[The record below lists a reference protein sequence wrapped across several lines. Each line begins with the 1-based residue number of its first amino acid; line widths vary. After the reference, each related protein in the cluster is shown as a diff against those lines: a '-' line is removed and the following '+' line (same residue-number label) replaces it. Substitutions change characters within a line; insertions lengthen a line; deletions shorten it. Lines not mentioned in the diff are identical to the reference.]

1 MKRVIIAL
9 ILLIAVLG
17 MSVAAHFTLM
27 KTCDELTAD
36 LMDVRAASENARQT
50 DLQNAVKK
58 TLGDWEHRKT
68 LLHILIHHS
77 LMTDLEISMKKAA
90 YFAEN
95 GKADEVYAEA
105 ENAIEN
111 TAHIKESSTPSISNI
126 F

>member
-17 MSVAAHFTLM
+17 MSIAAHFTLM

-36 LMDVRAASENARQT
+36 LIDVRAASESGRQS

-58 TLGDWEHRKT
+58 TLADWERRKT

-95 GKADEVYAEA
+95 GNLDEVYAEA

>member
-9 ILLIAVLG
+9 ILLFAVLG
-17 MSVAAHFTLM
+17 MSIAAHFTLM
-27 KTCDELTAD
+27 KACDELTAD
-36 LMDVRAASENARQT
+36 LIVVRAAAENANRS
-50 DLQNAVKK
+50 DLRNAVKK

-95 GKADEVYAEA
+95 GNFDEVYAEA

>member
-1 MKRVIIAL
+1 MKRVIIAV
-9 ILLIAVLG
+9 ILLCGVLG
-17 MSVAAHFTLM
+17 MSIAAHFALM
-27 KTCDELTAD
+27 KTCDELTSD
-36 LMDVRAASENARQT
+36 LIDIRLASESDNLA

-58 TLGDWEHRKT
+58 TLGDWERRKT

-77 LMTDLEISMKKAA
+77 LMTDLEISMKKAE

-111 TAHIKESSTPSISNI
+111 TVHIKESSTPSISNI

>member
-9 ILLIAVLG
+9 ILLFAVLG
-17 MSVAAHFTLM
+17 MSLAAHFTLM
-27 KTCDELTAD
+27 KTCDELTSD
-36 LMDVRAASENARQT
+36 LIVVRAAAENANRS
-50 DLQNAVKK
+50 DLRNAVKK
-58 TLGDWEHRKT
+58 TLGDWECRKT

-95 GKADEVYAEA
+95 GNLDEVYAEA